1 MQNLKKY
8 NIGLDIGTNSVGWA
22 VVESGQQK
30 IIKKG
35 GKALWGVRLFDT
47 ASTAKDRRL
56 KRSTRRHYDRR
67 RQRIKLLQDEFANEI
82 NKVDSE
88 FYKKL
93 QDSFISQNDKNNIK
107 TELTDFDKF
116 NIFSNNIRKKI
127 NNISEE
133 KKYPTIYHLRNDLVN
148 SKDKKDIRLV
158 YLAIHHIIKYRG
170 NFLYENSNFNVNNI
184 NLKEKI
190 EETFNHY
197 IEECMTGEFNVTID
211 YEKIADIL
219 LKDSKNEIKDLLK
232 EELLIFDSYNKGF
245 SSEFV
250 KMIVGNKFKVEKLI
264 PSSNEEK
271 SMSISFNGNDF
282 DEENE
287 KLMELLGQ
295 NIEILEEFKELYDN
309 VFLKRLFK
317 GSESNNISSL
327 MINIYDEHKKDL
339 KMLKKLF
346 KSNKKIY
353 NELFKN
359 ENCKYEEYI
368 HNKITQEDF
377 CKIIL
382 NSYEKLGINKESID
396 FYNKNLKSKIENNL
410 LLPRI
415 SEPSNGKYP
424 FQLNRDELIKIID
437 NQKLYYDFLGEKM
450 NDKYKLVKLLEF
462 KIPYYVGPLVSS
474 DKSCFAWME
483 RNDNKK
489 ITPYNFD
496 EIVNKELTAEKF
508 IKRMISHCTYFINE
522 PALPSN
528 SLLYNKFK
536 VLNELKQIKVNDR
549 KMTLEQQQNAI
560 KDLFEKTSG
569 TITEKKFIN
578 YLKQTKEWDMYS
590 EINIKGYS
598 ADKKFA
604 NNMQSYVDFFGKNG
618 IFDNTN
624 YNEENAEEIIEW
636 ITIFNDKEILESK
649 VRNTYPDL
657 TDNQVTKILR
667 KKYSGWG
674 ELSKKLLSLPYYKD
688 KETEVYKSIIDLMFE
703 TKENFMQILNND
715 EYKFQNM
722 IKENNKIKN
731 TKKLNYK
738 DTVSELA
745 TSPAVKRGIFQSLK
759 IIEEIVDYMGYEPE
773 SVSIEMSR
781 GDDKKERK
789 PDRKKYLTELYK
801 KSKDSIENYNKLNK
815 QLGEKEID
823 SQKLFLYFI
832 QEGKCMY
839 CGKSLNV
846 EDMISYEIDHI
857 IPRTLIKDDSIDN
870 KVLVHK
876 ECNQNKAASFVLP
889 PYYRS
894 EYNKKW
900 WTRLK
905 NIGLMSNKKYNNLV
919 REKYSED
926 DINRF
931 INRQLVETRQII
943 KHVANIIEN
952 YYDTKVIYLK
962 ANLSHNYRER
972 YELYKFRELN
982 DYHHAHDAY
991 LAAVLG
997 EYKEKYMKYNIT
1009 YDLVRTLNNKIK
1021 EKGQAE
1027 KLKYGFII
1035 NSLDSDVSSVID
1047 GLNKNK
1053 INEKTGEII
1062 FSPDAFNKTIE
1073 NNLYRND
1080 ILISYKTE
1088 YNTGEFYN
1096 QTIYGKGKGN
1106 IRLKDNLPTEI
1117 YGGYSGVN
1125 VSYFMLVEYKGKR
1138 KIIGIPILIAKN
1150 NNEKDLNDYII
1161 NQINSSEYRV
1171 LKNKIPYDTLFE
1183 YKGQQV
1189 YIKGYSSKNKNG
1201 EISNAIQL
1209 KISKE
1214 LYLKWKYAL
1223 NRILNNKENN
1233 LNESE
1238 YKENLIEILNYLL
1251 QLNDYYPLFDNEIIQ
1266 IKKYVEKNNQNLGI
1280 KDFEKIIKQLLIV
1293 YKCSSENANLKEFG
1307 LKDRIGRL
1315 TGKVISEGTIIYKSI
1330 TGIRE
1335 KKYEF

>member
-1 MQNLKKY
+1 MEKIKKY

-56 KRSTRRHYDRR
+56 KRSTRRRYDRR

-82 NKVDSE
+82 NKVDSN

-93 QDSFISQNDKNNIK
+93 QDSFISPNDKNNSK

-116 NIFSNNIRKKI
+116 NIFSNNIRNKI

-170 NFLYENSNFNVNNI
+170 NFLYENSDFNVNNI

-190 EETFNHY
+190 EDTFNHY
-197 IEECMTGEFNVTID
+197 IEECMPGEFNTPIN
-211 YEKIADIL
+211 YEKIANIL

-232 EELLIFDSYNKGF
+232 DELLAIDTYNKGF
-245 SSEFV
+245 SSEFA
-250 KMIVGNKFKVEKLI
+250 KMIVGNKFKIERLI
-264 PSSNEEK
+264 PVSNEEK

-282 DEENE
+282 DEEYD
-287 KLMELLGQ
+287 KLAELLGQ
-295 NIEILEEFKELYDN
+295 NIEILDEFKELYDN

-346 KSNKKIY
+346 KPNKKIY
-353 NELFKN
+353 SELFKD

-382 NSYEKLGINKESID
+382 NSYEKLVINEESID
-396 FYNKNLKSKIENNL
+396 FYNKNLKSKIDNNSL
-410 LLPRI
+410 SPRI

-424 FQLNRDELIKIID
+424 FQLNRNELIKIID
-437 NQKLYYDFLGEKM
+437 NQKEYYKFLGEKI
-450 NDKYKLVKLLEF
+450 NNKYKLVKLLEF

-483 RNDNKK
+483 RNNNEK

-496 EIVNKELTAEKF
+496 EVVNKELTAEKF
-508 IKRMISHCTYFINE
+508 IKRMISHCTYLINE

-569 TITEKKFIN
+569 SITEKKFIN

-590 EINIKGYS
+590 EINVKGYS

-649 VRNTYPDL
+649 VRDTYPDL
-657 TDNQVTKILR
+657 TDDQVTKILR

-674 ELSKKLLSLPYYKD
+674 ELSKKLLTLPYYKD

-722 IKENNKIKN
+722 IKENNKITN
-731 TKKLNYK
+731 TKELNYK

-759 IIEEIVDYMGYEPE
+759 IIDEIVDYMGYEPE

-801 KSKDSIENYNKLNK
+801 KSKDNIENYNTLNK

-839 CGKSLNV
+839 CGKPLNV

-876 ECNQNKAASFVLP
+876 ECNQNKADSFVLP
-889 PYYRS
+889 SYYRS

-905 NIGLMSNKKYNNLV
+905 NIGLMSNKKYNNLI

-926 DINRF
+926 DINGF

-972 YELYKFRELN
+972 YELFKFRELN

-1021 EKGQAE
+1021 EKGQTE

-1047 GLNKNK
+1047 GFNKNK
-1053 INEKTGEII
+1053 INKETGEII
-1062 FSPDAFNKTIE
+1062 FSPEKFNKTIE

-1088 YNTGEFYN
+1088 YNTGKFYDEK
-1096 QTIYGKGKGN
+1096 IKPKGKGN
-1106 IRLKDNLPTEI
+1106 IRLRKNLPTDV
-1117 YGGYSGVN
+1117 YGGYSSVN
-1125 VSYFMLVEYKGKR
+1125 VSHFMLVEYEEKR
-1138 KIIGIPILIAKN
+1138 KIIGIPIFLTTN
-1150 NNEKDLNDYII
+1150 KDELKKFIIGQINCNDYKILKDKIPLNTELLYNNHRVII
-1161 NQINSSEYRV
+1161 RGYGIAHRANELRNFVE
-1171 LKNKIPYDTLFE
+1171 LKIKKENYIRWKLTLNRLFNNKI
-1183 YKGQQV
+1183 
-1189 YIKGYSSKNKNG
+1189 
-1201 EISNAIQL
+1201 EIIDD
-1209 KISKE
+1209 
-1214 LYLKWKYAL
+1214 
-1223 NRILNNKENN
+1223 
-1233 LNESE
+1233 SE
-1238 YKENLIEILNYLL
+1238 YKKNLLEILEYLMTL
-1251 QLNDYYPLFDNEIIQ
+1251 KNIYPLFDNDLVQ
-1266 IKKYVEKNNQNLGI
+1266 INKRLSENNILELIDLEN
-1280 KDFEKIIKQLLIV
+1280 FIKQTLMIFNTS
-1293 YKCSSENANLKEFG
+1293 KDTANLSKFN
-1307 LKDRIGRL
+1307 LKDKIGRL
-1315 TGKVISEGTIIYKSI
+1315 ADKNLTQGTIIYKSI

-1335 KKYEF
+1335 KIYEF

>member
-1 MQNLKKY
+1 MEKIKKY

-56 KRSTRRHYDRR
+56 KRSIRRRYDRR

-82 NKVDSE
+82 NKVDSN

-93 QDSFISQNDKNNIK
+93 QDSFISPNDKNNSK

-116 NIFSNNIRKKI
+116 NIFSNNVRKKI

-190 EETFNHY
+190 EDTFNHY
-197 IEECMTGEFNVTID
+197 IEECMPGEFNTPIN
-211 YEKIADIL
+211 YEKIANIL

-232 EELLIFDSYNKGF
+232 DELLAIDTYNKGF
-245 SSEFV
+245 SSEFA
-250 KMIVGNKFKVEKLI
+250 KMIVGNKFKIERLI
-264 PSSNEEK
+264 PVSNEEK

-282 DEENE
+282 DEEYD
-287 KLMELLGQ
+287 KLAELLGQ
-295 NIEILEEFKELYDN
+295 NIEILDEFKELYDN

-346 KSNKKIY
+346 KPNKKIY
-353 NELFKN
+353 SELFKD

-382 NSYEKLGINKESID
+382 NSYEKLGINEESID
-396 FYNKNLKSKIENNL
+396 FYNKNLKSKIENNS

-437 NQKLYYDFLGEKM
+437 NQKVYYDFLGEKI

-474 DKSCFAWME
+474 DKSSFAWME
-483 RNDNKK
+483 RNYDNVK

-508 IKRMISHCTYFINE
+508 IKRMISHCTYLINE

-569 TITEKKFIN
+569 IITEKKFIN

-590 EINIKGYS
+590 EINVKGYS

-649 VRNTYPDL
+649 IRNKYPDL
-657 TDNQVTKILR
+657 TENQVTKILR

-674 ELSKKLLSLPYYKD
+674 ELSRKLLTLPYYKD

-703 TKENFMQILNND
+703 TKENFMQIINND

-722 IKENNKIKN
+722 IKENNKITN
-731 TKKLNYK
+731 TKELNYK

-759 IIEEIVDYMGYEPE
+759 IIDEIVDYIGYEPE

-801 KSKDSIENYNKLNK
+801 KSKDNIENYNTLNK

-839 CGKSLNV
+839 CGKPLNV

-876 ECNQNKAASFVLP
+876 ECNQNKADSFVLP
-889 PYYRS
+889 SYYRS

-905 NIGLMSNKKYNNLV
+905 NIGLMSNKKYNNLI

-926 DINRF
+926 DINGF

-972 YELYKFRELN
+972 YELFKFRELN

-1021 EKGQAE
+1021 EKGQTE

-1047 GLNKNK
+1047 GFNKNK
-1053 INEKTGEII
+1053 INKETGEII
-1062 FSPDAFNKTIE
+1062 FSPEKFNKTIE

-1088 YNTGEFYN
+1088 YNTGKFYDEK
-1096 QTIYGKGKGN
+1096 IKPKGKGN
-1106 IRLKDNLPTEI
+1106 IRLRKNLPTDV
-1117 YGGYSGVN
+1117 YGGYSSVN
-1125 VSYFMLVEYKGKR
+1125 VSHFMLVEYEEKR
-1138 KIIGIPILIAKN
+1138 KIIGIPIFLTTN
-1150 NNEKDLNDYII
+1150 KDELKKFIIGQINCNDYKILKDKIPLNTELLYNNHRVII
-1161 NQINSSEYRV
+1161 RGYGIAHRANELRNFVE
-1171 LKNKIPYDTLFE
+1171 LKIKKENYIRWKLTLNRLFNNKI
-1183 YKGQQV
+1183 
-1189 YIKGYSSKNKNG
+1189 
-1201 EISNAIQL
+1201 EIIDD
-1209 KISKE
+1209 
-1214 LYLKWKYAL
+1214 
-1223 NRILNNKENN
+1223 
-1233 LNESE
+1233 SE
-1238 YKENLIEILNYLL
+1238 YKKNLLEILEYLMTL
-1251 QLNDYYPLFDNEIIQ
+1251 KNIYPLFDNDLVQ
-1266 IKKYVEKNNQNLGI
+1266 INKRL
-1280 KDFEKIIKQLLIV
+1280 
-1293 YKCSSENANLKEFG
+1293 SENNILELIDLENFVKQTLMIFNTSKDTANLSKFN
-1307 LKDRIGRL
+1307 LKDKIGRL
-1315 TGKVISEGTIIYKSI
+1315 ADKNLTQGTIIYKSI

>member
-1 MQNLKKY
+1 MEKIKKY

-35 GKALWGVRLFDT
+35 GKALWGVRLFDA

-56 KRSTRRHYDRR
+56 KRSIRRRYDRR

-82 NKVDSE
+82 NKVDSN

-93 QDSFISQNDKNNIK
+93 QDSFISPNDKNNSK

-116 NIFSNNIRKKI
+116 NIFSNNIRNKI

-170 NFLYENSNFNVNNI
+170 NFLYENSDFNVNNI

-197 IEECMTGEFNVTID
+197 IEECMPGEFNIPIN
-211 YEKIADIL
+211 YEKIANIL

-232 EELLIFDSYNKGF
+232 DELLVIDTYNKGF
-245 SSEFV
+245 SSEFA
-250 KMIVGNKFKVEKLI
+250 KMMVGNKFKIERLI
-264 PSSNEEK
+264 PVSNEEK

-282 DEENE
+282 DEEYD
-287 KLMELLGQ
+287 KLAELLGQ
-295 NIEILEEFKELYDN
+295 NIEILDEFKELYDN

-346 KSNKKIY
+346 KPNKKIY
-353 NELFKN
+353 SELFKD

-382 NSYEKLGINKESID
+382 NSYEKLVINEESID
-396 FYNKNLKSKIENNL
+396 FYNKNLKSKIDNNS

-424 FQLNRDELIKIID
+424 FQLNRNELIKIID
-437 NQKLYYDFLGEKM
+437 NQKEYYKFLGEKI
-450 NDKYKLVKLLEF
+450 NNKYKLVKLLEF

-483 RNDNKK
+483 RNNNEK

-496 EIVNKELTAEKF
+496 EVVNKELTAEKF
-508 IKRMISHCTYFINE
+508 IKRMISHCTYLINE

-528 SLLYNKFK
+528 SLLYNRFK

-569 TITEKKFIN
+569 SITEKKFIN

-590 EINIKGYS
+590 EINVKGYS

-649 VRNTYPDL
+649 VRDTYPDL
-657 TDNQVTKILR
+657 TDDQVTKILR

-674 ELSKKLLSLPYYKD
+674 ELSKKLLTLPYYKD

-722 IKENNKIKN
+722 IKENNKITN
-731 TKKLNYK
+731 TKELNYK

-759 IIEEIVDYMGYEPE
+759 IIDEIVDYMGYEPE

-801 KSKDSIENYNKLNK
+801 KSKDNIENYNTLNK

-839 CGKSLNV
+839 CGKPLNV

-876 ECNQNKAASFVLP
+876 ECNQNKADSFVLP
-889 PYYRS
+889 SYYRS

-905 NIGLMSNKKYNNLV
+905 NIGLMSNKKYNNLI

-926 DINRF
+926 DINGF

-972 YELYKFRELN
+972 YELFKFRELN

-1021 EKGQAE
+1021 EKGQTE

-1047 GLNKNK
+1047 GFNKNK
-1053 INEKTGEII
+1053 INKETGEII
-1062 FSPDAFNKTIE
+1062 FSPEKFNKTIE

-1088 YNTGEFYN
+1088 YNTGKFYDEK
-1096 QTIYGKGKGN
+1096 IKPKGKGN
-1106 IRLKDNLPTEI
+1106 IRLRKNLPTDV
-1117 YGGYSGVN
+1117 YGGYSSVN
-1125 VSYFMLVEYKGKR
+1125 VSHFMLVEYEEKR
-1138 KIIGIPILIAKN
+1138 KIIGIPIFLTTN
-1150 NNEKDLNDYII
+1150 KDELKKFIIGQINCNDYKI
-1161 NQINSSEYRV
+1161 
-1171 LKNKIPYDTLFE
+1171 LKDKIPLNTELLYNNHR
-1183 YKGQQV
+1183 V
-1189 YIKGYSSKNKNG
+1189 IIRGYGIAHRANELRNFV
-1201 EISNAIQL
+1201 EL
-1209 KISKE
+1209 KIKKE
-1214 LYLKWKYAL
+1214 NYIRWKLTL
-1223 NRILNNKENN
+1223 NRLFNKKIEIIDD
-1233 LNESE
+1233 SE
-1238 YKENLIEILNYLL
+1238 YKKNLLEILEYLMTL
-1251 QLNDYYPLFDNEIIQ
+1251 KNIYPLFDNDLVQ
-1266 IKKYVEKNNQNLGI
+1266 INKRL
-1280 KDFEKIIKQLLIV
+1280 
-1293 YKCSSENANLKEFG
+1293 SENNILELIDLENFVKQTLMIFNTSKDTANLSKFN
-1307 LKDRIGRL
+1307 LKDKIGRL
-1315 TGKVISEGTIIYKSI
+1315 ADKNLTQGTIIYKSI

-1335 KKYEF
+1335 KIYEF

>member
-1 MQNLKKY
+1 MEKNKKY

-35 GKALWGVRLFDT
+35 GKALWGVRLFDA

-56 KRSTRRHYDRR
+56 KRSIRRRYDRR
-67 RQRIKLLQDEFANEI
+67 RQRIKLLQEEFANEI
-82 NKVDSE
+82 NKVDSN

-93 QDSFISQNDKNNIK
+93 QDSFISPNDKNNSK

-116 NIFSNNIRKKI
+116 NIFSNNIRNKI

-133 KKYPTIYHLRNDLVN
+133 KKYPTIYHLRNALVN

-190 EETFNHY
+190 EDTFNHY
-197 IEECMTGEFNVTID
+197 IEECMPGEFNTPIN
-211 YEKIADIL
+211 YEKIANIL

-232 EELLIFDSYNKGF
+232 DELLAIDTYNKGF
-245 SSEFV
+245 SSEFA
-250 KMIVGNKFKVEKLI
+250 KMIVGNKFKIERLI
-264 PSSNEEK
+264 PVSNEEK

-282 DEENE
+282 DEEYD
-287 KLMELLGQ
+287 KLAELLGQ
-295 NIEILEEFKELYDN
+295 NIEILDEFKELYDN

-346 KSNKKIY
+346 KPNKKIY
-353 NELFKN
+353 SELFKD

-382 NSYEKLGINKESID
+382 NSYEKLGINEESID
-396 FYNKNLKSKIENNL
+396 FYNKNLKSKIENNS

-437 NQKLYYDFLGEKM
+437 NQKVYYDFLGEKI

-474 DKSCFAWME
+474 DKSSFAWME
-483 RNDNKK
+483 RNYDNVK

-508 IKRMISHCTYFINE
+508 IKRMISHCTYLINE

-569 TITEKKFIN
+569 IITEKKFIN

-590 EINIKGYS
+590 EINVKGYS

-649 VRNTYPDL
+649 LRNKYPDL
-657 TDNQVTKILR
+657 TENQITKILR

-674 ELSKKLLSLPYYKD
+674 ELSRKLLTSPYYKD

-722 IKENNKIKN
+722 IKENNKITN
-731 TKKLNYK
+731 TKELNYK

-759 IIEEIVDYMGYEPE
+759 IIEEIVDYMGYEPK

-801 KSKDSIENYNKLNK
+801 KSKDNIENYNTLNK

-839 CGKSLNV
+839 CGKPLNV

-870 KVLVHK
+870 KVLVHGK
-876 ECNQNKAASFVLP
+876 CNQNKADSFVLP
-889 PYYRS
+889 SYYRS

-905 NIGLMSNKKYNNLV
+905 NIGLMSNKKYNNLI

-926 DINRF
+926 DINGF

-972 YELYKFRELN
+972 YELFKFRELN

-997 EYKEKYMKYNIT
+997 EYKERYMKYNIT

-1021 EKGQAE
+1021 EKGQTE

-1035 NSLDSDVSSVID
+1035 NSLDSDVSPVID

-1053 INEKTGEII
+1053 INNQTGEIT
-1062 FSPDAFNKTIE
+1062 FSPDTFNKTIE

-1088 YNTGEFYN
+1088 YNTGKFYDEK
-1096 QTIYGKGKGN
+1096 IKPKGKGN
-1106 IRLKDNLPTEI
+1106 IRLRKNLPTDV
-1117 YGGYSGVN
+1117 YGGYSSVN
-1125 VSYFMLVEYKGKR
+1125 VSHFMLVEYEGKR
-1138 KIIGIPILIAKN
+1138 KIIGIPIFLTIN
-1150 NNEKDLNDYII
+1150 KDELRKFIIGQINCNDYKI
-1161 NQINSSEYRV
+1161 
-1171 LKNKIPYDTLFE
+1171 LKDKIPLNTELLYNNHR
-1183 YKGQQV
+1183 V
-1189 YIKGYSSKNKNG
+1189 IIRGYGMAHKANELRNFVG
-1201 EISNAIQL
+1201 L
-1209 KISKE
+1209 KIKKE
-1214 LYLKWKYAL
+1214 NYIRWKFAL
-1223 NRILNNKENN
+1223 NRLFNNKIEIIDD
-1233 LNESE
+1233 SE
-1238 YKENLIEILNYLL
+1238 YKKNLLEILEYLMTL
-1251 QLNDYYPLFDNEIIQ
+1251 KNIYPLFNNDLVQ
-1266 IKKYVEKNNQNLGI
+1266 INKRL
-1280 KDFEKIIKQLLIV
+1280 
-1293 YKCSSENANLKEFG
+1293 SENNILELIDLENFVKQTLMIFNTSKDTANLSKFN
-1307 LKDRIGRL
+1307 LKDKIGRL
-1315 TGKVISEGTIIYKSI
+1315 PDKNLTQGTIIYKSI

>member
-1 MQNLKKY
+1 MEKNKKY

-35 GKALWGVRLFDT
+35 GKALWGVRLFDA

-56 KRSTRRHYDRR
+56 KRSIRRRYDRR
-67 RQRIKLLQDEFANEI
+67 RQRIKLLQEEFANEI
-82 NKVDSE
+82 NKVDSN

-93 QDSFISQNDKNNIK
+93 QDSFISPNDKNNSK

-116 NIFSNNIRKKI
+116 NIFSNNIRNKI

-133 KKYPTIYHLRNDLVN
+133 KKYPTIYHLRNALVN

-190 EETFNHY
+190 EDTFNHY
-197 IEECMTGEFNVTID
+197 IEECMPGEFNTPIN
-211 YEKIADIL
+211 YEKIANIL

-232 EELLIFDSYNKGF
+232 DELLAIDTYNKGF
-245 SSEFV
+245 SSEFA
-250 KMIVGNKFKVEKLI
+250 KMIVGNKFKIERLI
-264 PSSNEEK
+264 PVSNEEK

-282 DEENE
+282 DEEYD
-287 KLMELLGQ
+287 KLAELLGQ
-295 NIEILEEFKELYDN
+295 NIEILDEFKELYDN

-346 KSNKKIY
+346 KPNKKIY
-353 NELFKN
+353 SELFKD

-382 NSYEKLGINKESID
+382 NSYEKLGINEESID
-396 FYNKNLKSKIENNL
+396 FYNKNLKSKIENNS

-437 NQKLYYDFLGEKM
+437 NQKVYYDFLGEKI

-474 DKSCFAWME
+474 DKSSFAWME
-483 RNDNKK
+483 RNYDNVK

-508 IKRMISHCTYFINE
+508 IKRMISHCTYLINE

-569 TITEKKFIN
+569 IITEKKFIN

-590 EINIKGYS
+590 EINVKGYS

-649 VRNTYPDL
+649 LRNKYPDL
-657 TDNQVTKILR
+657 TENQITKILR

-674 ELSKKLLSLPYYKD
+674 ELSRKLLTSPYYKD

-722 IKENNKIKN
+722 IKENNKITN
-731 TKKLNYK
+731 TKELNYK

-759 IIEEIVDYMGYEPE
+759 IIEEIVDYMGYEPK

-801 KSKDSIENYNKLNK
+801 KSKDNIENYNTLNK

-839 CGKSLNV
+839 CGKPLNV

-870 KVLVHK
+870 KVLVHGK
-876 ECNQNKAASFVLP
+876 CNQNKADSFVLP
-889 PYYRS
+889 SYYRS

-905 NIGLMSNKKYNNLV
+905 NIGLMSNKKYNNLI

-926 DINRF
+926 DINGF

-972 YELYKFRELN
+972 YELFKFRELN

-997 EYKEKYMKYNIT
+997 EYKERYMKYNIT

-1021 EKGQAE
+1021 EKGQTE

-1035 NSLDSDVSSVID
+1035 NSLDSDVSPVID

-1053 INEKTGEII
+1053 INNQTGEIT
-1062 FSPDAFNKTIE
+1062 FSPDTFNKTIE

-1088 YNTGEFYN
+1088 YNTGKFYDEK
-1096 QTIYGKGKGN
+1096 IKPKGKGN
-1106 IRLKDNLPTEI
+1106 IRLRKNLPTDV
-1117 YGGYSGVN
+1117 YGGYSSVN
-1125 VSYFMLVEYKGKR
+1125 VSHFMLVEYEGKR
-1138 KIIGIPILIAKN
+1138 KIIGIPIFLTIN
-1150 NNEKDLNDYII
+1150 KDELRKFIIGQINCNDYKI
-1161 NQINSSEYRV
+1161 
-1171 LKNKIPYDTLFE
+1171 LKDKIPLNTELLYNNHR
-1183 YKGQQV
+1183 V
-1189 YIKGYSSKNKNG
+1189 IIRGYGMAHKANELRNFV
-1201 EISNAIQL
+1201 EL
-1209 KISKE
+1209 KIKKE
-1214 LYLKWKYAL
+1214 NYIRWKFAL
-1223 NRILNNKENN
+1223 NRLFNNKIEIIDD
-1233 LNESE
+1233 SE
-1238 YKENLIEILNYLL
+1238 YKKNLLEILEYLMTL
-1251 QLNDYYPLFDNEIIQ
+1251 KNIYPLFNNDLVQ
-1266 IKKYVEKNNQNLGI
+1266 INKRL
-1280 KDFEKIIKQLLIV
+1280 
-1293 YKCSSENANLKEFG
+1293 SENNILELIDLENFVKQTLMIFNTSKDTANLSKFN
-1307 LKDRIGRL
+1307 LKDKIGRL
-1315 TGKVISEGTIIYKSI
+1315 PDKNLTQGTIIYKSI

>member
-1 MQNLKKY
+1 MEKNKKY

-35 GKALWGVRLFDT
+35 GKALWGVRLFDA

-56 KRSTRRHYDRR
+56 KRSIRRRYDRR
-67 RQRIKLLQDEFANEI
+67 RQRIKLLQEEFANEI
-82 NKVDSE
+82 NKVDSN

-93 QDSFISQNDKNNIK
+93 QDSFISPNDKNNSK

-116 NIFSNNIRKKI
+116 NIFSNNIRNKI

-170 NFLYENSNFNVNNI
+170 NFLYENSDFNVNNI

-190 EETFNHY
+190 EDTFNHY
-197 IEECMTGEFNVTID
+197 IEECMPGEFNTPIN
-211 YEKIADIL
+211 YEKIANIL

-232 EELLIFDSYNKGF
+232 DELLAIDTYNKGF
-245 SSEFV
+245 SSEFA
-250 KMIVGNKFKVEKLI
+250 KMIVGNKFKIERLI
-264 PSSNEEK
+264 PVSNEEK

-282 DEENE
+282 DEEYE
-287 KLMELLGQ
+287 KLEELLGQ
-295 NIEILEEFKELYDN
+295 NIEILDEFKELYDN
-309 VFLKRLFK
+309 LFLKRLFK

-327 MINIYDEHKKDL
+327 MISIYDEHKKDL
-339 KMLKKLF
+339 KMLKKIF
-346 KSNKKIY
+346 KNNKKIY
-353 NELFKN
+353 NELFKD

-382 NSYEKLGINKESID
+382 NSYEKLGISEETIE
-396 FYNKNLKSKIENNL
+396 FYNKNLKSKIENNS

-437 NQKLYYDFLGEKM
+437 NQKVYYDFLGEKI

-483 RNDNKK
+483 RNNNKK

-496 EIVNKELTAEKF
+496 EVVNKELTAEKF
-508 IKRMISHCTYFINE
+508 IKRMISHCTYLINE

-569 TITEKKFIN
+569 IITEKKFIN

-590 EINIKGYS
+590 EINVKGYS

-649 VRNTYPDL
+649 LRNKYPDL
-657 TDNQVTKILR
+657 TENQITKILR

-674 ELSKKLLSLPYYKD
+674 ELSRKLLTSPYYKD

-722 IKENNKIKN
+722 IKENNKITN
-731 TKKLNYK
+731 TKELNYK

-759 IIEEIVDYMGYEPE
+759 IIEKIVDYMGYEPK

-801 KSKDSIENYNKLNK
+801 KSKDNIENYNTLNK

-839 CGKSLNV
+839 CGKPLNV

-870 KVLVHK
+870 KVLVHGK
-876 ECNQNKAASFVLP
+876 CNQNKADSFVLP
-889 PYYRS
+889 SYYRS

-905 NIGLMSNKKYNNLV
+905 NIGLMSNKKYNNLI

-926 DINRF
+926 DINGF

-972 YELYKFRELN
+972 YELFKFRELN

-997 EYKEKYMKYNIT
+997 EYKERYMKYNIT

-1021 EKGQAE
+1021 EKGQTE

-1035 NSLDSDVSSVID
+1035 NSLDSDVSPVID

-1053 INEKTGEII
+1053 INNQTGKIT
-1062 FSPDAFNKTIE
+1062 FSPDTFNKTIE

-1088 YNTGEFYN
+1088 YNTGKFYDEK
-1096 QTIYGKGKGN
+1096 IKPKGKGN
-1106 IRLKDNLPTEI
+1106 IRLRKNLPTDV
-1117 YGGYSGVN
+1117 YGGYSSVN
-1125 VSYFMLVEYKGKR
+1125 VSHFMLVEYEGKR
-1138 KIIGIPILIAKN
+1138 KIIGIPIFLTIN
-1150 NNEKDLNDYII
+1150 KDELRKFIIGQINCNDYKI
-1161 NQINSSEYRV
+1161 
-1171 LKNKIPYDTLFE
+1171 LKDKIPLNTELLYNNHR
-1183 YKGQQV
+1183 V
-1189 YIKGYSSKNKNG
+1189 IIRGYGMAHKANELRNFV
-1201 EISNAIQL
+1201 EL
-1209 KISKE
+1209 KIKKE
-1214 LYLKWKYAL
+1214 NYIRWKFAL
-1223 NRILNNKENN
+1223 NRLFNNKIEIIDD
-1233 LNESE
+1233 SE
-1238 YKENLIEILNYLL
+1238 YKKNLLEILEYLMTL
-1251 QLNDYYPLFDNEIIQ
+1251 KNIYPLFNNDLVQ
-1266 IKKYVEKNNQNLGI
+1266 INKRL
-1280 KDFEKIIKQLLIV
+1280 
-1293 YKCSSENANLKEFG
+1293 SENNILELIDLENFVKQTLMIFNTSKDTANLSKFN
-1307 LKDRIGRL
+1307 LKDKIGRL
-1315 TGKVISEGTIIYKSI
+1315 PDKNLTQGTIIYKSI

>member
-1 MQNLKKY
+1 MEKIKKY

-56 KRSTRRHYDRR
+56 KRSIRRRYDRR

-82 NKVDSE
+82 NKVDSN

-93 QDSFISQNDKNNIK
+93 QDSFISPNDKNNSK

-116 NIFSNNIRKKI
+116 NIFSNNVRKKI

-190 EETFNHY
+190 EDTFNHY
-197 IEECMTGEFNVTID
+197 IEECMPGEFNTPIN
-211 YEKIADIL
+211 YEKIANIL

-232 EELLIFDSYNKGF
+232 DELLAIDTYNKGF
-245 SSEFV
+245 SSEFA
-250 KMIVGNKFKVEKLI
+250 KMIVGNKFKIERLI
-264 PSSNEEK
+264 PVSNEEK

-282 DEENE
+282 DEEYD
-287 KLMELLGQ
+287 KLAELLGQ
-295 NIEILEEFKELYDN
+295 NIEILDKFKELYDN

-346 KSNKKIY
+346 KPNKKIY
-353 NELFKN
+353 SELFKD

-382 NSYEKLGINKESID
+382 NSYEKLGINEESID
-396 FYNKNLKSKIENNL
+396 FYNKNLKSKIENNS

-437 NQKLYYDFLGEKM
+437 NQKVYYDFLGEKI

-474 DKSCFAWME
+474 DKSSFAWME
-483 RNDNKK
+483 RNYDNVK

-508 IKRMISHCTYFINE
+508 IKRMISHCTYLINE

-569 TITEKKFIN
+569 IITEKKFIN

-590 EINIKGYS
+590 EINVKGYS

-649 VRNTYPDL
+649 IRNKYPDL
-657 TDNQVTKILR
+657 TENQVTKILR

-674 ELSKKLLSLPYYKD
+674 ELSRKLLTLPYYKD

-703 TKENFMQILNND
+703 TKENFMQIINND

-722 IKENNKIKN
+722 IKENNKITN
-731 TKKLNYK
+731 TKELNYK

-759 IIEEIVDYMGYEPE
+759 IIDEIVDYIGYEPE

-801 KSKDSIENYNKLNK
+801 KSKDNIENYNTLNK

-839 CGKSLNV
+839 CGKPLNV

-876 ECNQNKAASFVLP
+876 ECNQNKADSFVLP
-889 PYYRS
+889 SYYRS

-905 NIGLMSNKKYNNLV
+905 NIGLMSNKKYNNLI

-926 DINRF
+926 DINGF

-972 YELYKFRELN
+972 YELFKFRELN

-1021 EKGQAE
+1021 EKGQTE

-1047 GLNKNK
+1047 GFNKNK
-1053 INEKTGEII
+1053 INKETGEII
-1062 FSPDAFNKTIE
+1062 FSPEKFNKTIE

-1088 YNTGEFYN
+1088 YNTGKFYDEK
-1096 QTIYGKGKGN
+1096 IKPKGKGN
-1106 IRLKDNLPTEI
+1106 IRLRKNLPTDV
-1117 YGGYSGVN
+1117 YGGYSSVN
-1125 VSYFMLVEYKGKR
+1125 VSHFMLVEYEEKR
-1138 KIIGIPILIAKN
+1138 KIIGIPIFLTTN
-1150 NNEKDLNDYII
+1150 KDELKKFIIGQINCNDYKILKDKIPLNTELLYNNHRVII
-1161 NQINSSEYRV
+1161 RGYGIAHRANELRNFVE
-1171 LKNKIPYDTLFE
+1171 LKIKKENYIRWKLTLNRLFNNKI
-1183 YKGQQV
+1183 
-1189 YIKGYSSKNKNG
+1189 
-1201 EISNAIQL
+1201 EIIDD
-1209 KISKE
+1209 
-1214 LYLKWKYAL
+1214 
-1223 NRILNNKENN
+1223 
-1233 LNESE
+1233 SE
-1238 YKENLIEILNYLL
+1238 YKKNLLEILEYLMTL
-1251 QLNDYYPLFDNEIIQ
+1251 KNIYPLFDNDLVQ
-1266 IKKYVEKNNQNLGI
+1266 INKRL
-1280 KDFEKIIKQLLIV
+1280 
-1293 YKCSSENANLKEFG
+1293 SENNILELIDLENFVKQTLMIFNTSKDTANLSKFN
-1307 LKDRIGRL
+1307 LKDKIGRL
-1315 TGKVISEGTIIYKSI
+1315 ADKNLTQGTIIYKSI

>member
-1 MQNLKKY
+1 MEKIKKY

-56 KRSTRRHYDRR
+56 KRSIRRRYDRR

-82 NKVDSE
+82 NKVDSN

-93 QDSFISQNDKNNIK
+93 QDSFISPNDKNNSK

-116 NIFSNNIRKKI
+116 NIFSNNVRKKI

-190 EETFNHY
+190 EDTFNHY
-197 IEECMTGEFNVTID
+197 IEECMPGEFNTPIN
-211 YEKIADIL
+211 YEKIANIL

-232 EELLIFDSYNKGF
+232 DELLAIDTYNKGF
-245 SSEFV
+245 SSEFA
-250 KMIVGNKFKVEKLI
+250 KMIVGNKFKIERLI
-264 PSSNEEK
+264 PVSNEEK

-282 DEENE
+282 DEEYD
-287 KLMELLGQ
+287 KLAELLGQ
-295 NIEILEEFKELYDN
+295 NIEILDKFKELYDN

-346 KSNKKIY
+346 KPNKKIY
-353 NELFKN
+353 SELFKD

-382 NSYEKLGINKESID
+382 NSYEKLGINEESID
-396 FYNKNLKSKIENNL
+396 FYNKNLKSKIENNS

-437 NQKLYYDFLGEKM
+437 NQKVYYDFLGEKI

-474 DKSCFAWME
+474 DKSSFAWME
-483 RNDNKK
+483 RNYDNVK

-508 IKRMISHCTYFINE
+508 IKRMISHCTYLINE

-569 TITEKKFIN
+569 IITEKKFIN

-590 EINIKGYS
+590 EINVKGYS

-649 VRNTYPDL
+649 LRNKYPDL
-657 TDNQVTKILR
+657 TENQVTKILR

-674 ELSKKLLSLPYYKD
+674 ELSRKLLTLPYYKD

-703 TKENFMQILNND
+703 TKENFMQIINND

-722 IKENNKIKN
+722 IKENNKITN
-731 TKKLNYK
+731 TKELNYK

-759 IIEEIVDYMGYEPE
+759 IIDEIVDYIGYEPE

-801 KSKDSIENYNKLNK
+801 KSKDNIENYNTLNK

-839 CGKSLNV
+839 CGKPLNV

-876 ECNQNKAASFVLP
+876 ECNQNKADSFVLP
-889 PYYRS
+889 SYYRS

-905 NIGLMSNKKYNNLV
+905 NIGLMSNKKYNNLI

-926 DINRF
+926 DINGF

-972 YELYKFRELN
+972 YELFKFRELN

-1021 EKGQAE
+1021 EKGQTE

-1047 GLNKNK
+1047 GFNKNK
-1053 INEKTGEII
+1053 INKETGEII
-1062 FSPDAFNKTIE
+1062 FSPEKFNKTIE

-1088 YNTGEFYN
+1088 YNTGKFYDEK
-1096 QTIYGKGKGN
+1096 IKPKGKGN
-1106 IRLKDNLPTEI
+1106 IRLRKNLPTDV
-1117 YGGYSGVN
+1117 YGGYSSVN
-1125 VSYFMLVEYKGKR
+1125 VSHFMLVEYEEKR
-1138 KIIGIPILIAKN
+1138 KIIGIPIFLTTN
-1150 NNEKDLNDYII
+1150 KDELKKFIIGQINCNDYKILKDKIPLNTELLYNNHRVII
-1161 NQINSSEYRV
+1161 RGYGIAHRANELRNFVE
-1171 LKNKIPYDTLFE
+1171 LKIKKENYIRWKLTLNRLFNNKI
-1183 YKGQQV
+1183 
-1189 YIKGYSSKNKNG
+1189 
-1201 EISNAIQL
+1201 EIIDD
-1209 KISKE
+1209 
-1214 LYLKWKYAL
+1214 
-1223 NRILNNKENN
+1223 
-1233 LNESE
+1233 SE
-1238 YKENLIEILNYLL
+1238 YKKNLLEILEYLMTL
-1251 QLNDYYPLFDNEIIQ
+1251 KNIYPLFDNDLVQ
-1266 IKKYVEKNNQNLGI
+1266 INKRL
-1280 KDFEKIIKQLLIV
+1280 
-1293 YKCSSENANLKEFG
+1293 SENNILELIDLENFVKQTLMIFNTSKDTANLSKFN
-1307 LKDRIGRL
+1307 LKDKIGRL
-1315 TGKVISEGTIIYKSI
+1315 ADKNLTQGTIIYKSI

>member
-1 MQNLKKY
+1 
-8 NIGLDIGTNSVGWA
+8 
-22 VVESGQQK
+22 
-30 IIKKG
+30 
-35 GKALWGVRLFDT
+35 
-47 ASTAKDRRL
+47 
-56 KRSTRRHYDRR
+56 
-67 RQRIKLLQDEFANEI
+67 
-82 NKVDSE
+82 
-88 FYKKL
+88 
-93 QDSFISQNDKNNIK
+93 
-107 TELTDFDKF
+107 
-116 NIFSNNIRKKI
+116 
-127 NNISEE
+127 
-133 KKYPTIYHLRNDLVN
+133 
-148 SKDKKDIRLV
+148 
-158 YLAIHHIIKYRG
+158 
-170 NFLYENSNFNVNNI
+170 
-184 NLKEKI
+184 
-190 EETFNHY
+190 
-197 IEECMTGEFNVTID
+197 
-211 YEKIADIL
+211 
-219 LKDSKNEIKDLLK
+219 
-232 EELLIFDSYNKGF
+232 
-245 SSEFV
+245 
-250 KMIVGNKFKVEKLI
+250 
-264 PSSNEEK
+264 
-271 SMSISFNGNDF
+271 
-282 DEENE
+282 
-287 KLMELLGQ
+287 
-295 NIEILEEFKELYDN
+295 
-309 VFLKRLFK
+309 
-317 GSESNNISSL
+317 

-346 KSNKKIY
+346 KPNKKIY
-353 NELFKN
+353 SELFKD

-382 NSYEKLGINKESID
+382 NSYEKLGINEESID
-396 FYNKNLKSKIENNL
+396 FYNKNLKSKIENNS

-437 NQKLYYDFLGEKM
+437 NQKVYYDFLGEKI

-474 DKSCFAWME
+474 DKSSFAWME
-483 RNDNKK
+483 RNYDNVK

-508 IKRMISHCTYFINE
+508 IKRMISHCTYLINE

-569 TITEKKFIN
+569 IITEKKFIN

-590 EINIKGYS
+590 EINVKGYS

-649 VRNTYPDL
+649 IRNKYPDL
-657 TDNQVTKILR
+657 TENQVTKILR

-674 ELSKKLLSLPYYKD
+674 ELSRKLLTLPYYKD

-703 TKENFMQILNND
+703 TKENFMQIINND

-722 IKENNKIKN
+722 IKENNKITN
-731 TKKLNYK
+731 TKELNYK

-759 IIEEIVDYMGYEPE
+759 IIDEIVDYIGYEPE

-801 KSKDSIENYNKLNK
+801 KSKDNIENYNTLNK

-839 CGKSLNV
+839 CGKPLNV

-876 ECNQNKAASFVLP
+876 ECNQNKADSFVLP
-889 PYYRS
+889 SYYRS

-905 NIGLMSNKKYNNLV
+905 NIGLMSNKKYNNLI

-926 DINRF
+926 DINGF

-972 YELYKFRELN
+972 YELFKFRELN

-1021 EKGQAE
+1021 EKGQTE

-1047 GLNKNK
+1047 GFNKNK
-1053 INEKTGEII
+1053 INKETGEII
-1062 FSPDAFNKTIE
+1062 FSPEKFNKTIE

-1088 YNTGEFYN
+1088 YNTGKFYDEK
-1096 QTIYGKGKGN
+1096 IKPKGKGN
-1106 IRLKDNLPTEI
+1106 IRLRKNLPTDV
-1117 YGGYSGVN
+1117 YGGYSSVN
-1125 VSYFMLVEYKGKR
+1125 VSHFMLVEYEEKR
-1138 KIIGIPILIAKN
+1138 KIIGIPIFLTTN
-1150 NNEKDLNDYII
+1150 KDELKKFIIGQINCNDYKILKDKIPLNTELLYNNHRVII
-1161 NQINSSEYRV
+1161 RGYGIAHRANELRNFVE
-1171 LKNKIPYDTLFE
+1171 LKIKKENYIRWKLTLNRLFNNKI
-1183 YKGQQV
+1183 
-1189 YIKGYSSKNKNG
+1189 
-1201 EISNAIQL
+1201 EIIDD
-1209 KISKE
+1209 
-1214 LYLKWKYAL
+1214 
-1223 NRILNNKENN
+1223 
-1233 LNESE
+1233 SE
-1238 YKENLIEILNYLL
+1238 YKKNLLEILEYLMTL
-1251 QLNDYYPLFDNEIIQ
+1251 KNIYPLFDNDLVQ
-1266 IKKYVEKNNQNLGI
+1266 INKRL
-1280 KDFEKIIKQLLIV
+1280 
-1293 YKCSSENANLKEFG
+1293 SENNILELIDLENFVKQTLMIFNTSKDTANLSKFN
-1307 LKDRIGRL
+1307 LKDKIGRL
-1315 TGKVISEGTIIYKSI
+1315 ADKNLTQGTIIYKSI

>member
-1 MQNLKKY
+1 MEKIKKY

-35 GKALWGVRLFDT
+35 GKALWGVRLFDA

-56 KRSTRRHYDRR
+56 KRSIRRRYDRR

-82 NKVDSE
+82 NKVDSN

-93 QDSFISQNDKNNIK
+93 QDSFISPNDKNNSK

-116 NIFSNNIRKKI
+116 NIFSNNIRNKI

-170 NFLYENSNFNVNNI
+170 NFLYENSDFNVNNI

-190 EETFNHY
+190 EDTFNHY
-197 IEECMTGEFNVTID
+197 IEECMPSEFNTQIN
-211 YEKIADIL
+211 YEKIANIL

-232 EELLIFDSYNKGF
+232 DELLAIDTYNKGF
-245 SSEFV
+245 SSEFA
-250 KMIVGNKFKVEKLI
+250 KMIVGNKFKIERLI
-264 PSSNEEK
+264 PVSNEEK
-271 SMSISFNGNDF
+271 SMSISFNGNAF
-282 DEENE
+282 DEEYE
-287 KLMELLGQ
+287 KLEELLGQ
-295 NIEILEEFKELYDN
+295 NIEILDEFKELYDN
-309 VFLKRLFK
+309 LFLKRLFK

-327 MINIYDEHKKDL
+327 MISIYDEHKKDL
-339 KMLKKLF
+339 KMLKKIF
-346 KSNKKIY
+346 KNNKKIY

-382 NSYEKLGINKESID
+382 NSYEKLGISEETIE
-396 FYNKNLKSKIENNL
+396 FYNKNLKSKIENNS

-437 NQKLYYDFLGEKM
+437 NQKVYYDFLGEKI

-483 RNDNKK
+483 RNNNKK

-496 EIVNKELTAEKF
+496 EVVNKELTAEKF
-508 IKRMISHCTYFINE
+508 IKRMISHCTYLINE

-569 TITEKKFIN
+569 NITEKKFIN

-590 EINIKGYS
+590 EINVKGYS

-657 TDNQVTKILR
+657 TDDQVTKILR

-674 ELSKKLLSLPYYKD
+674 ELSKKLLTLPYYKD

-715 EYKFQNM
+715 KYKFQNM
-722 IKENNKIKN
+722 IKENNKITN
-731 TKKLNYK
+731 TKELNYK

-759 IIEEIVDYMGYEPE
+759 IIDEIVDYMGYEPE

-801 KSKDSIENYNKLNK
+801 KSKDNIENYNTLNK

-839 CGKSLNV
+839 CGKPLNV

-870 KVLVHK
+870 KVLVHGK
-876 ECNQNKAASFVLP
+876 CNQNKADSFILP
-889 PYYRS
+889 SYYRS

-905 NIGLMSNKKYNNLV
+905 NIGLMSNKKYNNLI

-926 DINRF
+926 DINGF

-972 YELYKFRELN
+972 YELFKFRELN

-1009 YDLVRTLNNKIK
+1009 YDLVRTLNNIIK
-1021 EKGQAE
+1021 EKGQTE

-1035 NSLDSDVSSVID
+1035 NSLDSDVSPVID

-1053 INEKTGEII
+1053 INNQTGEIT
-1062 FSPDAFNKTIE
+1062 FSPDTFNKTIE

-1088 YNTGEFYN
+1088 YNTGKFYDEK
-1096 QTIYGKGKGN
+1096 IKPKGKGN
-1106 IRLKDNLPTEI
+1106 IRLRKNLPTDV
-1117 YGGYSGVN
+1117 YGGYSSVN
-1125 VSYFMLVEYKGKR
+1125 VSHFMLVEYEGKR
-1138 KIIGIPILIAKN
+1138 KIIGIPIFLTIN
-1150 NNEKDLNDYII
+1150 KDELRKFIIGQINCNDYKI
-1161 NQINSSEYRV
+1161 
-1171 LKNKIPYDTLFE
+1171 LKDKIPLNTELLYNNHR
-1183 YKGQQV
+1183 V
-1189 YIKGYSSKNKNG
+1189 IIRGYGMAHKANELRNFV
-1201 EISNAIQL
+1201 EL
-1209 KISKE
+1209 KIKKE
-1214 LYLKWKYAL
+1214 NYIRWKFAL
-1223 NRILNNKENN
+1223 NRLFNNKIEIIDD
-1233 LNESE
+1233 SE
-1238 YKENLIEILNYLL
+1238 YKKNLLEILEYLMTL
-1251 QLNDYYPLFDNEIIQ
+1251 KNIYPLFNNDLVQ
-1266 IKKYVEKNNQNLGI
+1266 INKRL
-1280 KDFEKIIKQLLIV
+1280 
-1293 YKCSSENANLKEFG
+1293 SENNILELIDLENFVKQTLMIFNTSKDTANLSKFN
-1307 LKDRIGRL
+1307 LKDKIGRL
-1315 TGKVISEGTIIYKSI
+1315 PDKNLTQGTIIYKSI

>member
-1 MQNLKKY
+1 MEKNKKY

-56 KRSTRRHYDRR
+56 KRSIRRRYDRR

-82 NKVDSE
+82 NKVDSN

-93 QDSFISQNDKNNIK
+93 QDSFISPNDKNNSK

-116 NIFSNNIRKKI
+116 NIFSNNVRKKI

-190 EETFNHY
+190 EDTFNHY
-197 IEECMTGEFNVTID
+197 IEECMPGEFNTPIN
-211 YEKIADIL
+211 YEKIANIL

-232 EELLIFDSYNKGF
+232 DELLAIDTYNKGF
-245 SSEFV
+245 SSEFA
-250 KMIVGNKFKVEKLI
+250 KMIVGNKFKIERLI
-264 PSSNEEK
+264 PVSNEEK

-282 DEENE
+282 DEEYD
-287 KLMELLGQ
+287 KLAELLGQ
-295 NIEILEEFKELYDN
+295 NIEILDKFKELYDN

-346 KSNKKIY
+346 KPNKKIY
-353 NELFKN
+353 SELFKD

-382 NSYEKLGINKESID
+382 NSYEKLGINEESID
-396 FYNKNLKSKIENNL
+396 FYNKNLKSKIENNS

-437 NQKLYYDFLGEKM
+437 NQKVYYDFLGEKI

-474 DKSCFAWME
+474 DKSSFAWME
-483 RNDNKK
+483 RNYDNVK

-508 IKRMISHCTYFINE
+508 IKRMISHCTYLINE

-569 TITEKKFIN
+569 IITEKKFIN

-590 EINIKGYS
+590 EINVKGYS

-649 VRNTYPDL
+649 IRNKYPDL
-657 TDNQVTKILR
+657 TENQVTKILR

-674 ELSKKLLSLPYYKD
+674 ELSRKLLTLPYYKD

-703 TKENFMQILNND
+703 TKENFMQIINND

-722 IKENNKIKN
+722 IKENNKITN
-731 TKKLNYK
+731 TKELNYK

-759 IIEEIVDYMGYEPE
+759 IIDEIVDYIGYEPE

-801 KSKDSIENYNKLNK
+801 KSKDNIENYNTLNK

-839 CGKSLNV
+839 CGKPLNV

-876 ECNQNKAASFVLP
+876 ECNQNKADSFVLP
-889 PYYRS
+889 SYYRS

-905 NIGLMSNKKYNNLV
+905 NIGLMSNKKYNNLI

-926 DINRF
+926 DINGF

-972 YELYKFRELN
+972 YELFKFRELN

-1021 EKGQAE
+1021 EKGQTE

-1047 GLNKNK
+1047 GFNKNK
-1053 INEKTGEII
+1053 INKETGEII
-1062 FSPDAFNKTIE
+1062 FSPEKFNKTIE

-1088 YNTGEFYN
+1088 YNTGKFYDEK
-1096 QTIYGKGKGN
+1096 IKPKGKGN
-1106 IRLKDNLPTEI
+1106 IRLRKNLPTDV
-1117 YGGYSGVN
+1117 YGGYSSVN
-1125 VSYFMLVEYKGKR
+1125 VSHFMLVEYEEKR
-1138 KIIGIPILIAKN
+1138 KIIGIPIFLTTN
-1150 NNEKDLNDYII
+1150 KDELKKFIIGQINCNDYKILKDKIPLNTELLYNNHRVII
-1161 NQINSSEYRV
+1161 RGYGIAHRANELRNFVE
-1171 LKNKIPYDTLFE
+1171 LKIKKENYIRWKLTLNRLFNNKI
-1183 YKGQQV
+1183 
-1189 YIKGYSSKNKNG
+1189 
-1201 EISNAIQL
+1201 EIIDD
-1209 KISKE
+1209 
-1214 LYLKWKYAL
+1214 
-1223 NRILNNKENN
+1223 
-1233 LNESE
+1233 SE
-1238 YKENLIEILNYLL
+1238 YKKNLLEILEYLMTL
-1251 QLNDYYPLFDNEIIQ
+1251 KNIYPLFDNDLVQ
-1266 IKKYVEKNNQNLGI
+1266 INKRL
-1280 KDFEKIIKQLLIV
+1280 
-1293 YKCSSENANLKEFG
+1293 SENNILELIDLENFVKQTLMIFNTSKDTANLSKFN
-1307 LKDRIGRL
+1307 LKDKIGRL
-1315 TGKVISEGTIIYKSI
+1315 ADKNLTQGTIIYKSI

>member
-1 MQNLKKY
+1 MEKIKKY

-35 GKALWGVRLFDT
+35 GKALWGVRLFDA

-56 KRSTRRHYDRR
+56 KRSIRRRYDRR

-82 NKVDSE
+82 NKVDSN

-93 QDSFISQNDKNNIK
+93 QDSFISPNDKNNSK

-116 NIFSNNIRKKI
+116 NIFSNNIRNKI

-170 NFLYENSNFNVNNI
+170 NFLYENSDFNVNNI

-197 IEECMTGEFNVTID
+197 IEECMPGEFNIPIN
-211 YEKIADIL
+211 YEKIANIL

-232 EELLIFDSYNKGF
+232 DELLVIDTYNKGF
-245 SSEFV
+245 SSEFA
-250 KMIVGNKFKVEKLI
+250 KMMVGNKFKIERLI
-264 PSSNEEK
+264 PVSNEEK

-282 DEENE
+282 DEEYD
-287 KLMELLGQ
+287 KLAELLGQ
-295 NIEILEEFKELYDN
+295 NIEILDEFKELYDN

-346 KSNKKIY
+346 KPNKKIY
-353 NELFKN
+353 SELFKD

-382 NSYEKLGINKESID
+382 NSYEKLVINEESID
-396 FYNKNLKSKIENNL
+396 FYNKNLKSKIDNNS

-424 FQLNRDELIKIID
+424 FQLNRNELIKIID
-437 NQKLYYDFLGEKM
+437 NQKEYYKFLGEKI
-450 NDKYKLVKLLEF
+450 NNKYKLVKLLEF

-483 RNDNKK
+483 RNNNEK

-496 EIVNKELTAEKF
+496 EVVNKELTAEKF
-508 IKRMISHCTYFINE
+508 IKRMISHCTYLINE

-528 SLLYNKFK
+528 SLLYNRFK

-569 TITEKKFIN
+569 SITEKKFIN

-590 EINIKGYS
+590 EINVKGYS

-649 VRNTYPDL
+649 VRDTYPDL
-657 TDNQVTKILR
+657 TDDQVTKILR

-674 ELSKKLLSLPYYKD
+674 ELSKKLLTLPYYKD

-722 IKENNKIKN
+722 IKENNKITN
-731 TKKLNYK
+731 TKELNYK

-759 IIEEIVDYMGYEPE
+759 IIDEIVDYMGYEPE

-801 KSKDSIENYNKLNK
+801 KSKDNIENYNTLNK

-839 CGKSLNV
+839 CGKPLNV

-876 ECNQNKAASFVLP
+876 ECNQNKADSFVLP
-889 PYYRS
+889 SYYRS

-905 NIGLMSNKKYNNLV
+905 NIGLMSNKKYNNLI

-926 DINRF
+926 DINGF

-972 YELYKFRELN
+972 YELFKFRELN

-1021 EKGQAE
+1021 EKGQTE

-1047 GLNKNK
+1047 GFNKNK
-1053 INEKTGEII
+1053 INKETGEII
-1062 FSPDAFNKTIE
+1062 FSPEKFNKTIE

-1088 YNTGEFYN
+1088 YNTGKFYDEK
-1096 QTIYGKGKGN
+1096 IKPKGKGN
-1106 IRLKDNLPTEI
+1106 IRLRKNLPTDV
-1117 YGGYSGVN
+1117 YGGYSSVN
-1125 VSYFMLVEYKGKR
+1125 VSHFMLVEYEEKR
-1138 KIIGIPILIAKN
+1138 KIIGIPIFLTTN
-1150 NNEKDLNDYII
+1150 KDELKKFIIGQINCNDYKILKDKIPLNTELLYNNHRVII
-1161 NQINSSEYRV
+1161 RGYGIAHRANELRNFVE
-1171 LKNKIPYDTLFE
+1171 LKIKKENYIRWKLTLNRLFNNKI
-1183 YKGQQV
+1183 
-1189 YIKGYSSKNKNG
+1189 
-1201 EISNAIQL
+1201 EIIDD
-1209 KISKE
+1209 
-1214 LYLKWKYAL
+1214 
-1223 NRILNNKENN
+1223 
-1233 LNESE
+1233 SE
-1238 YKENLIEILNYLL
+1238 YKKNLLEILEYLMTL
-1251 QLNDYYPLFDNEIIQ
+1251 KNIYPLFDNDLVQ
-1266 IKKYVEKNNQNLGI
+1266 INKRL
-1280 KDFEKIIKQLLIV
+1280 
-1293 YKCSSENANLKEFG
+1293 SENNILELIDLENFVKQTLMIFNTSKDTANLSKFN
-1307 LKDRIGRL
+1307 LKDKIGRL
-1315 TGKVISEGTIIYKSI
+1315 ADKNLTQGTIIYKSI

-1335 KKYEF
+1335 KIYEF